1 MARPRLFISSTFYDL
16 RQVRADLEHFIREI
30 GFDPVLHER
39 GSIPYG
45 SEKKLEEYAYQEVG
59 QSDLLVAIVGGRF
72 GSPSIQ
78 TPYSISQAELKKA
91 LDLGKPVHIFVERS
105 VHSEYS
111 TYTHNKGRSDTEY
124 HYVDNTRVFEF
135 IEELYAL
142 PNNNPISTFE
152 TSADITT
159 YLRDQWAG
167 LFQRFLQEQR
177 LRQEFSILE
186 GMQSTMTTLNQL
198 VTFLTEERRNK
209 DVAIQ
214 DILLS
219 NHPAFEAVR
228 KAIGAPYRLFF
239 SNRSEMVAYLTAR
252 TWAPIDEREWDHPQ
266 TEEWIH
272 NDNPRQFRV
281 LWVSKAIFDRNG
293 KLKLLTPSEWKSA
306 SVRSE
311 VRERAADEAPRDVDP
326 DDIPF

>member
-1 MARPRLFISSTFYDL
+1 MAKPRVFISSTFYDL
-16 RQVRADLEHFIREI
+16 RQVRADLEHFAREI
-30 GFDPVLHER
+30 GFEPVLHER

-59 QSDLLVAIVGGRF
+59 HSDLLVAIVGGRF

-78 TPYSISQAELKKA
+78 TPYSISQSELKKA
-91 LDLGKPVHIFVERS
+91 LELGKPVHIFVERS
-105 VHSEYS
+105 VHSEYN
-111 TYTHNKGRSDTEY
+111 TYTHNKARADIEY
-124 HYVDNTRVFEF
+124 HYVDNTKVFEF

-152 TSADITT
+152 TSSDITM

-198 VTFLTEERRNK
+198 VNFLTEERRNT

-228 KAIGAPYRLFF
+228 KAISAPYRLIF
-239 SNRSEMVAYLTAR
+239 SNRTEMIAYLTAR
-252 TWAPIDEREWDHPQ
+252 GWTTLDEREWDQPH
-266 TEEWIH
+266 TEEWLH
-272 NDNPRQFRV
+272 NDNPKQFRI
-281 LWVSKAIFDRNG
+281 LWISKAIFDKSG
-293 KLKLLTPSEWKSA
+293 KLKVLTPSEWKSIW
-306 SVRSE
+306 VRTE
-311 VRERAADEAPRDVDP
+311 TRERAADDVPRDVDP